1 MASWDHPLTSTNV
14 RLVLPVF
21 TSTEEADRLELEEH
35 ERVRKKWCGLLHPET
50 TVSICYNQL
59 HMVGILYMLITLPVR
74 TAFDM
79 VAVRIA
85 RRPDHVILSEEPH
98 SPCAPFAAGPID
110 KRFLA

>member
-1 MASWDHPLTSTNV
+1 
-14 RLVLPVF
+14 VLPVF

-59 HMVGILYMLITLPVR
+59 HMVGILYMLIMLPVR